1 MSDQRRTFRCLK
13 MIEWSAGKTSEKMFI
28 RHKIQMFVSQEQMD
42 ERLMTDIYEL
52 TGSRLRTVS

>member
-13 MIEWSAGKTSEKMFI
+13 MIERSAGKTSEKMFI

-52 TGSRLRTVS
+52 TGKG